1 MSNIDPLER
10 YMNPPLP
17 SKTDTIYKS
26 YSHFSSVGGHAPG
39 EEEHY
44 SVIDQPNPNDYPQKA
59 DYARFPVMVNCERCH
74 NLAMT

>member
-26 YSHFSSVGGHAPG
+26 YSHFSSIGGHGHG
-39 EEEHY
+39 EEEH
-44 SVIDQPNPNDYPQKA
+44 VTIEQPNPNDYPHKA
-59 DYARFPVMVNCERCH
+59 DYARFPVMVNCEKCQ
-74 NLAMT
+74 